1 MPQRKRGLRRVR
13 IRASRSGRFRCG
25 LRTALRTAW
34 AIPLV
39 LHKSRRR
46 GTALAGHGRVF
57 CEERVSRNEQELA
70 DRLLRF
76 EITVRRTGVL
86 EGINAI
92 DENIQSFVFDPSQ
105 DLHGALASLI
115 DRLGGS

>member
-1 MPQRKRGLRRVR
+1 M
-13 IRASRSGRFRCG
+13 
-25 LRTALRTAW
+25 RTALRTAW

-46 GTALAGHGRVF
+46 GTALAGHGRVC

-86 EGINAI
+86 EGIDAI

-105 DLHGALASLI
+105 DLCGALASLI
-115 DRLGGS
+115 DRLGGN